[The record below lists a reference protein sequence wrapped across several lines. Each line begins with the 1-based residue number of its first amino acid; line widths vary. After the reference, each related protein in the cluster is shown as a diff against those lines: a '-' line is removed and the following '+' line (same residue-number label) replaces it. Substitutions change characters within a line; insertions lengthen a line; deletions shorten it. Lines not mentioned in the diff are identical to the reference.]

1 MRRGMIR
8 TVYPPPDTPVCRECY
23 ATAVLKAI
31 TVTESGTYWYTW
43 MCSKCHWGF
52 SEGRVLRR

>member
-1 MRRGMIR
+1 MIR